1 MKTAIDTWNDY
12 AKILPRDASSTQVR
26 ETKMAFLSGML
37 SLIALLSQIANLSE
51 DEGAKTI
58 EDTHE
63 SIICEILKTM
73 RESPVPS
80 QAVN

>member
-37 SLIALLSQIANLSE
+37 SMIGLLWQIADLSE
-51 DEGAKTI
+51 DEGVKTLQ
-58 EDTHE
+58 DTRE